1 MRKTTNKLTNFEI
14 NIWKVVEVRSVVNGL
29 DGDRYRSGSLLY
41 VGPVHRLNTQNIHSN
56 LQTILHTYTLHSAF
70 STGRKNVTY
79 LLFHDAAGK
88 SENLTSLKHRSF
100 FQSKSPN
107 SVRYQQ

>member
-1 MRKTTNKLTNFEI
+1 MKKKFSLMRKTTNKLTNFEI

-41 VGPVHRLNTQNIHSN
+41 VGPVHRLNTQSIHSN
-56 LQTILHTYTLHSAF
+56 LQNCTYSIHTHCTVHLV
-70 STGRKNVTY
+70 REENVTY

-88 SENLTSLKHRSF
+88 HENLT
-100 FQSKSPN
+100 
-107 SVRYQQ
+107 